1 MISPHIWSEEEKTYL
16 KEIVFGRSWEE
27 IQELMNNK
35 FEYQFEVTQIASAIK
50 RYKLST
56 GRTGRF
62 EKGNISFNKGKKG
75 LVGANRTSFKKGD
88 IPVNKKPIGS
98 ERIDVSGYIKIK
110 VAEPNVYKLKHR
122 VVYEQYHNVKLKST
136 DIIIF
141 LDKDK
146 RNLDIN
152 NLQKITQK
160 QLFQLNINDL
170 IKDSPDLTK
179 AGINIAD
186 LIIKINEIK
195 TNKD

>member
-88 IPVNKKPIGS
+88 IPTNKKPIGS